1 MKVIGLAEESSWNNI
16 YICLVS
22 HDELAKCA
30 DQVYPNKLPRLKV
43 GDTFD
48 IGAGYNFRSDISS
61 ACDRMKNSMEA
72 FKSAQDT
79 MLKFAN
85 MVIASKENSNDN
97 ISK

>member
-1 MKVIGLAEESSWNNI
+1 MKVIGLTEENGWNDA
-16 YICLVS
+16 YICVVS

-30 DQVYPNKLPRLKV
+30 DQVYPNKLPKLKV

-48 IGAGYNFRSDISS
+48 IGAGYNFRGDISS
-61 ACDRMKNSMEA
+61 VCDRMKNSMEA

-85 MVIASKENSNDN
+85 MVSASKEQEHV
-97 ISK
+97 

>member
-1 MKVIGLAEESSWNNI
+1 MKVIGLTQESSWGNT
-16 YICLVS
+16 YICVVS

-30 DQVYPNKLPRLKV
+30 DQVYPNKLPKLKV

-61 ACDRMKNSMEA
+61 VCDRMKNSMEA

-85 MVIASKENSNDN
+85 MVSANKEHNVENTAG
-97 ISK
+97 

>member
-1 MKVIGLAEESSWNNI
+1 MKVIGLTQESSWDNT

-61 ACDRMKNSMEA
+61 ACDRMKSSMEA

-85 MVIASKENSNDN
+85 MIIKENEND
-97 ISK
+97 STSE